1 MKTKAPQIKAKIE
14 TIKNYKI
21 VKQSSKQQQQQIIT
35 AIQRN

>member
-1 MKTKAPQIKAKIE
+1 MKTKVPRIKL
-14 TIKNYKI
+14 TIKTNKTYKI